1 MSTAA
6 APRPPV
12 DARRARLRVWQALIL
27 ALLCLPLVLAGVY
40 VWQKHQ
46 WATQRLA
53 ELEPRHARLQGLLA
67 RETEFQ
73 QASEQAGV
81 QIRRHAYHVSVDAN
95 QAGNEA
101 QQRIREVFAGSGLTV
116 SSLQVLPAKEEGPFD
131 RIPVALAVEGEMFQ
145 IQAALL
151 ALGALQPTVLVDAVT
166 LRPVSLA
173 PPSSSP
179 RLGGQ
184 FRLSVLRERS

>member
-1 MSTAA
+1 MSAYTT
-6 APRPPV
+6 RI
-12 DARRARLRVWQALIL
+12 RVWQVLLL
-27 ALLCLPLVLAGVY
+27 ALLCLPVVLAGVY

-67 RETEFQ
+67 REAEFQ
-73 QASEQAGV
+73 QASEKAGV

-101 QQRIREVFAGSGLTV
+101 QQRIREVFAGSGLTGSARPV
-116 SSLQVLPAKEEGPFD
+116 RPAKEEGPFD
-131 RIPVALAVEGEMFQ
+131 RIPGALAVEGEMFQ
-145 IQAALL
+145 VQAALL
-151 ALGALQPTVLVDAVT
+151 ALGATQPTVLIDAVT
-166 LRPVSLA
+166 LRPTGLA

-179 RLGGQ
+179 RLAGQ

>member
-1 MSTAA
+1 MSAES
-6 APRPPV
+6 
-12 DARRARLRVWQALIL
+12 LRVRVLQALML
-27 ALLCLPLVLAGVY
+27 TLLCLPPIVGGVY

-46 WATQRLA
+46 WAAQRLA

-67 RETEFQ
+67 KEEELRL
-73 QASEQAGV
+73 AAEQAAI

-95 QAGNEA
+95 QAGNDA
-101 QQRIREVFAGSGLTV
+101 QQRIREAFAGSGLTV
-116 SSLQVLPAKEEGPFD
+116 SSLQLLPAKEDGPFD
-131 RIPVALAVEGEMFQ
+131 RIPIALAVEGEMFQ
-145 IQAALL
+145 LQAALL

-166 LRPVSLA
+166 LRPIGLA

-184 FRLSVLRERS
+184 FRFSVLRERS

>member
-1 MSTAA
+1 MNSDNV
-6 APRPPV
+6 RM
-12 DARRARLRVWQALIL
+12 RVWQGVML
-27 ALLCLPLVLAGVY
+27 ALLCAPLVIVGLY

-67 RETEFQ
+67 REDELRL
-73 QASEQAGV
+73 AAEQAAT
-81 QIRRHAYHVSVDAN
+81 QIQRHAYHVSIDAN

-101 QQRIREVFAGSGLTV
+101 QQRIREAFAGSGLTV
-116 SSLQVLPAKEEGPFD
+116 SSLQLLPAKEDGPFD
-131 RIPVALAVEGEMFQ
+131 RIPIALAVEGEMFQ
-145 IQAALL
+145 LQAALL

-166 LRPVSLA
+166 LRAIGLA

-184 FRLSVLRERS
+184 FRFSVLRERT